1 MMLLLILIRK
11 KRRCKIN
18 KINWKKADDDFNFD
32 FDNFGEKKKD
42 SNISDSKK
50 ENSPKEENFGDPFG
64 EEKPAENQETG
75 QGKLVYPLETIEED
89 PREVDSRK
97 ASKISYRGKPE
108 ANSEYN
114 LKSTKNATSQD
125 RNFEINDFES
135 YNETVDNRSMVD
147 STAYYK
153 ENPTAEIFNERK

>member
-1 MMLLLILIRK
+1 M
-11 KRRCKIN
+11 
-18 KINWKKADDDFNFD
+18 
-32 FDNFGEKKKD
+32 
-42 SNISDSKK
+42 
-50 ENSPKEENFGDPFG
+50 
-64 EEKPAENQETG
+64 
-75 QGKLVYPLETIEED
+75 ETIEED